1 MIMAAHKP
9 STHRGITIV
18 ESDHPSGARTWV
30 HEETGI
36 GNIAYTRAEAIR
48 QISRALGPDPACEFC
63 EGHGTEDWPFEALVP
78 CAACFPQDRVEEKNR
93 RVG

>member
-1 MIMAAHKP
+1 MAAHKP

-18 ESDHPSGARTWV
+18 ESDHPSGASTWV
-30 HEETGI
+30 HEETGS
-36 GNIAYTRAEAIR
+36 GGIAHTYEEAIR
-48 QISRALGPDPACEFC
+48 QISRFLGPDPACEFC

-78 CAACFPQDRVEEKNR
+78 CAVCFPEDPVDEEKR